1 MFSMSR
7 RFVCAISLA
16 IAAVGMHPAWSD
28 ANAQAANTNTPA
40 KTPLLHIA
48 IKPAKPFAYQEDGK
62 WKGFSV
68 ELWESIARKNK
79 WQFEW
84 VPTKTVP
91 EALSAVQAGKV
102 DVAIGALSITEE
114 REQVLDFSQ
123 PFFESGLQIAAPAA
137 STGTIW
143 RALQGLLTME
153 LLSGIGAILA
163 VMLLVSWL
171 LWLLERKRNEESFP
185 QPMGQGMKEAL
196 WWSTNT
202 LIAGGCENIAPSGTP
217 GRLVAVMWMLGGI
230 AFTSYITAVFTSTL
244 TVDRMNTTIN
254 SVDDLKSIRVA
265 TVKGSSSEA
274 FLNKQNVST
283 LPEVDIDTAMQ
294 ALADKKAGAVVY
306 DAPLIRYWLTTHE
319 QVKDKLGLVG
329 SPFARQH
336 YGFALPIESPL
347 RKSVNTAMLE
357 LRGEGYLEQLEQRW
371 FGTNTTH

>member
-1 MFSMSR
+1 MA
-7 RFVCAISLA
+7 CLA
-16 IAAVGMHPAWSD
+16 ALPVHAENAPATPASASPAA
-28 ANAQAANTNTPA
+28 PA
-40 KTPLLHIA
+40 KTLQVA
-48 IKPAKPFAYQEDGK
+48 IKPAKPFAYEEDGK
-62 WKGFSV
+62 WKGLSV

-79 WQFEW
+79 WQFQW

-114 REQVLDFSQ
+114 REQILDFSQ

-143 RALQGLLTME
+143 RALDGLLTPE
-153 LLSGIGAILA
+153 LLGGLAGIVACL
-163 VMLLVSWL
+163 VFVSWL

-185 QPMGQGMKEAL
+185 QPLGSGMKEAM
-196 WWSTNT
+196 WWSTNI
-202 LIAGGCENIAPSGTP
+202 LIAGGCENKTPEGTP
-217 GRLVAVMWMLGGI
+217 GRLVAVLWMLGGI

-283 LPEVDIDTAMQ
+283 LPEADVDAAMQ
-294 ALADKKAGAVVY
+294 ALVDKKAGAVVY

-319 QVKDKLGLVG
+319 QFKDKLGLVG
-329 SPFARQH
+329 SPFSRQH
-336 YGFALPIESPL
+336 YGFAMPIDSPL

-371 FGTNTTH
+371 FGGNKTQP

>member
-1 MFSMSR
+1 MRAFIRQVTSALFLTVGLVTASQ
-7 RFVCAISLA
+7 
-16 IAAVGMHPAWSD
+16 AVTATS
-28 ANAQAANTNTPA
+28 TPSSA
-40 KTPLLHIA
+40 TLQVA

-84 VPTKTVP
+84 VPMKTVP
-91 EALSAVQAGKV
+91 EALSAVQAGKA

-153 LLSGIGAILA
+153 LLGGIGAILG
-163 VMLLVSWL
+163 VMLVVSWL

-202 LIAGGCENIAPSGTP
+202 LIAGGCENIAPAGTP

-274 FLNKQNVST
+274 FFNKQNVSV
-283 LPEVDIDTAMQ
+283 LPEADIDTAMQ

-336 YGFALPIESPL
+336 YGFAMPIESPL

-371 FGTNTTH
+371 FGGSTNAK